1 MIIGPYGAHVS
12 GIQLGGGGE
21 GHEPTPAPTI
31 PLTGLMFRKRIEL
44 TLRKTRIE
52 TDRPWE
58 DRLFGKY

>member
-1 MIIGPYGAHVS
+1 MYPEYSLA
-12 GIQLGGGGE
+12 GE
-21 GHEPTPAPTI
+21 EGDMNLLPLQTI